1 MKWNK
6 FYYHHHLTDER
17 TKVKRNQEKF
27 QDHTNRCWW
36 RQVLNS
42 GNGTPGPKLLTTNE
56 QIRFFFF
63 KLQVLLWLKVNV
75 LYVVEKLSKIQIAI
89 IPTHPSIY
97 TFFHYIHSGYHLSFY
112 IDDCQIQTPRLSIK
126 LKFYFSSCL

>member
-6 FYYHHHLTDER
+6 FYYHLHFADET

-27 QDHTNRCWW
+27 QDHTNRYWW

-42 GNGTPGPKLLTTNE
+42 GSGIPGPMLLTTNE
-56 QIRFFFF
+56 QIRFFF

-75 LYVVEKLSKIQIAI
+75 LYVCGKTFQNPNCYNSNS
-89 IPTHPSIY
+89 PFYIY
-97 TFFHYIHSGYHLSFY
+97 FFHYIHSGYHLSFY